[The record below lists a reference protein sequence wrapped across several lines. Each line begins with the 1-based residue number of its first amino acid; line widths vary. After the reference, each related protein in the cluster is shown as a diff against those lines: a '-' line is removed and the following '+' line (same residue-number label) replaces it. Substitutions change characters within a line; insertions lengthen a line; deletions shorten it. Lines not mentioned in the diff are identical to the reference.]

1 MDYPLTDEQ
10 IKTIK
15 DCLGSSSI
23 LIYGFIKENQ
33 REALNFLIAHRF
45 VVNGSQIA
53 INAYSNQ
60 FFPVASTPEIL
71 RQITNENTR
80 ILKEREKA
88 ERAERRNSRISVATL
103 IIGILTLLAT
113 IASMFL

>member
-15 DCLGSSSI
+15 DCLGSSPF
-23 LIYGFIKENQ
+23 LIYGLLKEDQ
-33 REALNFLIAHRF
+33 RDALSFLIAHRL
-45 VVNGSQIA
+45 VINETQYA
-53 INAYSNQ
+53 INGYSNR
-60 FFPVASTPEIL
+60 FVPIASAQAIL

-103 IIGILTLLAT
+103 VIGILTLLAT